1 MKITGWTQA
10 IDAWKLLLGSL
21 PRGIV
26 AFVIAVAGLSVG
38 LSLAVFAIGLPILAG
53 MLAACKR
60 ILDMDRRLISAW
72 ESPQEKSS
80 QAKSP
85 ALRFGLQEIIAD
97 LRKDGWRG
105 WLGVLRDARQYR
117 SLAYGI
123 GHFPVS
129 ILAFVLALVIPV
141 TAAALLLSP
150 AAELVSSRLFSFSL
164 FEDDL
169 IMQWIFP
176 EWSSF
181 QRSWFN
187 TGLGVLLLLAT
198 PFLLRKLGA
207 YYAAWI
213 RWISGAPSHT

>member
-1 MKITGWTQA
+1 MTGWTQA
-10 IDAWKLLLGSL
+10 IVSWKLLLGSL

-38 LSLAVFAIGLPILAG
+38 LPLAVFAIGLPILAG
-53 MLAACKR
+53 MLAACER
-60 ILDMDRRLISAW
+60 ILDMDRRLIAAW
-72 ESPQEKSS
+72 ESP

-85 ALRFGLQEIIAD
+85 ALRFDLQETIAD

-117 SLAYGI
+117 NLAYGI

-129 ILAFVLALVIPV
+129 ILAFVLAIVIPV

-187 TGLGVLLLLAT
+187 TGLGLLLLLAT

-207 YYAAWI
+207 CYAAWI

>member
-1 MKITGWTQA
+1 MKITRWSHA
-10 IDAWKLLLGSL
+10 IASWKLLLGSL

-26 AFVIAVAGLSVG
+26 AFVVAVAGLSIG
-38 LSLAVFAIGLPILAG
+38 LPLAVFAVGLPILAG
-53 MLAACKR
+53 MLAACER
-60 ILDMDRRLISAW
+60 ILDMDRRLIAAW
-72 ESPQEKSS
+72 ESPQAISS
-80 QAKSP
+80 DPRIDVKER
-85 ALRFGLQEIIAD
+85 LAD
-97 LRKDGWRG
+97 LTKEGWKG
-105 WLGVLRDARQYR
+105 WLGVLGDPRQYR
-117 SLAYGI
+117 NLAYGI

-150 AAELVSSRLFSFSL
+150 AAEFVSIRIFSFSL

-169 IMQWIFP
+169 IMQRLFP
-176 EWSSF
+176 EWSTV

-198 PFLLRKLGA
+198 PFLLRKLGSC
-207 YYAAWI
+207 YAAWI

>member
-10 IDAWKLLLGSL
+10 IVSWKLLLGSL

-38 LSLAVFAIGLPILAG
+38 LPLAVFAIGLPILAG
-53 MLAACKR
+53 MLAACER
-60 ILDMDRRLISAW
+60 ILDMDRRLIAAW
-72 ESPQEKSS
+72 ESP

-85 ALRFGLQEIIAD
+85 ALRFGLQETIAD
-97 LRKDGWRG
+97 LRKEGWRG

-150 AAELVSSRLFSFSL
+150 AAELVSSRMFSFSL

-198 PFLLRKLGA
+198 PFLLRKLSA
-207 YYAAWI
+207 CYASWI

>member
-10 IDAWKLLLGSL
+10 IASWKLLLGSL

-38 LSLAVFAIGLPILAG
+38 LPLAVFAVGLPILAG
-53 MLAACKR
+53 MLAVCER
-60 ILDMDRRLISAW
+60 ILDMDRRLIAAW
-72 ESPQEKSS
+72 ESPQ
-80 QAKSP
+80 AKSP
-85 ALRFGLQEIIAD
+85 PLRFGLQETIAD
-97 LRKDGWRG
+97 LRKEGWRG

-117 SLAYGI
+117 NLAYGI

-129 ILAFVLALVIPV
+129 ILAFVLVLVIPV

-150 AAELVSSRLFSFSL
+150 AAELVSSRMFSFSL

-198 PFLLRKLGA
+198 PFLLRKLSA
-207 YYAAWI
+207 CYAAWI